1 MQNVGILFCCFRL
14 LQYLCGKKF
23 PKRGI
28 IIEDF
33 RPQLVRTRGFF
44 VHKMLNFSIV
54 KQLGVD
60 WI

>member
-1 MQNVGILFCCFRL
+1 MQNISILFCCFRL

-23 PKRGI
+23 PKNGDV
-28 IIEDF
+28 IEDF
-33 RPQLVRTRGFF
+33 RPQLVRERGFL